1 MKRHFSLLEILFNNW
16 WLRHI
21 LFWICILNYFT
32 WGFGIGPTGDVKSQ
46 YIRILWFIPGFMA
59 VVYTLLYFLIPR
71 FLVKKKYFNFILGF
85 MGLIVFA
92 ILYVEVFQLNY
103 HSTNKFVGFDFR
115 WGKNIL
121 PFIHVAG
128 IAISIKFIKYAYFQ
142 EDRAV
147 KARQQKTIAE
157 LELLKAQIHPHF
169 LFNTL
174 NNLFAHTLRNST
186 DSPQIVSRLSNLLRF
201 MIYESRQDFI
211 PLAEEIKLLNN
222 YIDLEKLRYGQEL
235 DMSVTFTGDLENK
248 LIRPLLLLPLIEN
261 SFKHGM
267 SQQLEK
273 KWIQLAME
281 VDQHIL
287 YFKLA
292 NSKDPKQVKTEVRGK
307 SKGIGLENVRRR
319 LELLYPGKYKMEVLD
334 QDDVFLID
342 ITLEIIEEKEFPK
355 NVSEKSTIST
365 IQDKENAKTI

>member
-1 MKRHFSLLEILFNNW
+1 MEKRISFFDVLLSSW
-16 WLRHI
+16 WLRHFI
-21 LFWICILNYFT
+21 FWIAALNYFT
-32 WGFGIGPTGDVKSQ
+32 WGFGIGQTGDVKSQ
-46 YIRILWFIPGFMA
+46 YIRILWFIPAMMA
-59 VVYTLLYFLIPR
+59 VVYALLYFLIPR
-71 FLVKKKYFNFILGF
+71 FLVKKKYFLFILGF
-85 MGLIVFA
+85 MGLIIFA

-103 HSTNKFVGFDFR
+103 HSTNKFFGFDYR

-128 IAISIKFIKYAYFQ
+128 IATSIKFIKYAYFQ

-201 MIYESRQDFI
+201 MIYESRQEFI
-211 PLAEEIKLLNN
+211 PLSEEIKLLNN

-235 DMSVTFTGDLENK
+235 DMSVTFTGDLEQK

-273 KWIQLAME
+273 KWIQLDMK
-281 VDQHIL
+281 VDQNNF

-292 NSKDPKQVKTEVRGK
+292 NSKDPKQVKTEVPGK

-319 LELLYPGKYKMEVLD
+319 LELLYPGKYKMEILD
-334 QDDVFLID
+334 QEDVFLVD
-342 ITLEIIEEKEFPK
+342 ILLEIME
-355 NVSEKSTIST
+355 
-365 IQDKENAKTI
+365 ENAKTA

>member
-1 MKRHFSLLEILFNNW
+1 MKRHFNFLEILFNNW

-21 LFWICILNYFT
+21 LFWLFIINYFT

-46 YIRILWFIPGFMA
+46 YIRILGFIPGMMT
-59 VVYTLLYFLIPR
+59 VVYVLLYFLIPR
-71 FLVKKKYFNFILGF
+71 FLVKKKYFIFILGF
-85 MGLIVFA
+85 IGLIVFA
-92 ILYVEVFQLNY
+92 ILYAEVFQLNY
-103 HSTNKFVGFDFR
+103 HSTNKFAGFDFR

-128 IAISIKFIKYAYFQ
+128 IATSIKFIKYAYFQ

-201 MIYESRQDFI
+201 MIYESRHDFI
-211 PLAEEIKLLNN
+211 PLGEEIKLLHN

-273 KWIQLAME
+273 KWIQLVMS
-281 VDQHIL
+281 VDQNNF

-292 NSKDPKQVKTEVRGK
+292 NSKDPNQVKTEVKGK

-342 ITLEIIEEKEFPK
+342 ISLEIIEDIAFPK
-355 NVSEKSTIST
+355 NVSEKSKIATF
-365 IQDKENAKTI
+365 QDVENAKTV

>member
-1 MKRHFSLLEILFNNW
+1 V
-16 WLRHI
+16 
-21 LFWICILNYFT
+21 LNYFT

-46 YIRILWFIPGFMA
+46 YIRILGYIPGFMV

-71 FLVKKKYFNFILGF
+71 FLVKKKYFIFILGF

-92 ILYVEVFQLNY
+92 ILYTEVFQLNF
-103 HSTNKFVGFDFR
+103 HSTSKFPGFDYR
-115 WGKNIL
+115 WGRNIL
-121 PFIHVAG
+121 PFTHVAG
-128 IAISIKFIKYAYFQ
+128 IATAIKFIKYAYFQ

-174 NNLFAHTLRNST
+174 NNLFAHTIRNST

-211 PLAEEIKLLNN
+211 PLTEEIDLLNN

-235 DMSVTFTGDLENK
+235 DISVIFSGELENK

-267 SQQLEK
+267 SQQLER
-273 KWIQLAME
+273 KWIRLILQVE
-281 VDQHIL
+281 QNTL

-307 SKGIGLENVRRR
+307 SNGIGLENVRRR
-319 LELLYPGKYKMEVLD
+319 LELLYPGEYKMEVLD
-334 QDDVFLID
+334 QDDVFLVSIE
-342 ITLEIIEEKEFPK
+342 LEIIEE
-355 NVSEKSTIST
+355 
-365 IQDKENAKTI
+365 NAKAVNLKSEIDLLNTR

>member
-1 MKRHFSLLEILFNNW
+1 MEKRISFFDVLLSSW
-16 WLRHI
+16 WLRHFI
-21 LFWICILNYFT
+21 FWIAALNYFT

-46 YIRILWFIPGFMA
+46 YIRILWFIPGMMA
-59 VVYTLLYFLIPR
+59 LVYALLYFLIPR
-71 FLVKKKYFNFILGF
+71 FLVKKKYFIFIVGF
-85 MGLIVFA
+85 IGLIVFA
-92 ILYVEVFQLNY
+92 ILYAEAFQLNY
-103 HSTNKFVGFDFR
+103 HSTNKFFGFDYR
-115 WGKNIL
+115 WGRNIL

-128 IAISIKFIKYAYFQ
+128 IATSIKFIKYAYFQ

-201 MIYESRQDFI
+201 MIYESRQEFI
-211 PLAEEIKLLNN
+211 HLAEEIKLLNN

-273 KWIQLAME
+273 KWIQLAMGA
-281 VDQHIL
+281 DQTNF

-292 NSKDPKQVKTEVRGK
+292 NSKDSKQVKTEVPGK

-334 QDDVFLID
+334 QDDVFLVD
-342 ITLEIIEEKEFPK
+342 ISLEIMEE
-355 NVSEKSTIST
+355 NV
-365 IQDKENAKTI
+365 KTA

>member
-1 MKRHFSLLEILFNNW
+1 MKRHFNFLEILFNNW

-21 LFWICILNYFT
+21 LFWIFILNYFT
-32 WGFGIGPTGDVKSQ
+32 WGFGIGQTGDVKSQ
-46 YIRILWFIPGFMA
+46 YIRIPWFIPGMMT
-59 VVYTLLYFLIPR
+59 VVYVLLYFLIPR
-71 FLVKKKYFNFILGF
+71 FLVKKKYFIFILGF
-85 MGLIVFA
+85 IGLIVFA
-92 ILYVEVFQLNY
+92 ILYAEVFQLNY
-103 HSTNKFVGFDFR
+103 HSTNKFYGFDFR

-128 IAISIKFIKYAYFQ
+128 IATSIKFIKYAYFQ

-186 DSPQIVSRLSNLLRF
+186 DSPQIVSRLSDLLRF

-273 KWIQLAME
+273 KWIQLVMG
-281 VDQHIL
+281 VDQNNF

-292 NSKDPKQVKTEVRGK
+292 NSKDPNQVKTEVKGK

-342 ITLEIIEEKEFPK
+342 ISLQINEDNAFPK
-355 NVSEKSTIST
+355 NVSEKSKIATF
-365 IQDKENAKTI
+365 QDVENAKTV

>member
-1 MKRHFSLLEILFNNW
+1 MKQQFSFLEILFNNW
-16 WLRHI
+16 WLRHL
-21 LFWICILNYFT
+21 LFWIFVLNYFT
-32 WGFGIGPTGDVKSQ
+32 WGYGIGSTGDVKSQ
-46 YIRILWFIPGFMA
+46 YIRILGFIPGFMV

-71 FLVKKKYFNFILGF
+71 FLVKKKYFIFILGF
-85 MGLIVFA
+85 IVLIVFT
-92 ILYVEVFQLNY
+92 ILYAEVFQLNF
-103 HSTNKFVGFDFR
+103 HSTNKFAGFDYR

-128 IAISIKFIKYAYFQ
+128 IATSIKFIKYAYFQ
-142 EDRAV
+142 ENRAV
-147 KARQQKTIAE
+147 KARKQKTIAE

-211 PLAEEIKLLNN
+211 PLTEEINLLHN

-235 DMSVTFTGDLENK
+235 DISVTFSGDLENK

-267 SQQLEK
+267 SQQLER
-273 KWIQLAME
+273 KWIRLVLQVE
-281 VDQHIL
+281 QNTL

-292 NSKDPKQVKTEVRGK
+292 NSKDPKQVKTEVPGK

-334 QDDVFLID
+334 QDDVFLVSIE
-342 ITLEIIEEKEFPK
+342 LEIIEE
-355 NVSEKSTIST
+355 
-365 IQDKENAKTI
+365 NAKTVNLKSEIDLLNTR

>member
-1 MKRHFSLLEILFNNW
+1 MKRQFSFLDFLFNNW

-21 LFWICILNYFT
+21 LFWIFILNYFT
-32 WGFGIGPTGDVKSQ
+32 WGFGIGETGDVKSQ
-46 YIRILWFIPGFMA
+46 YIRILEFIPGFMA
-59 VVYTLLYFLIPR
+59 VVYPLLYFLIPQ
-71 FLVKKKYFNFILGF
+71 FLVKKKYSLFILGF
-85 MGLIVFA
+85 IGLIGFA
-92 ILYVEVFQLNY
+92 ILYAEIFQLNY
-103 HSTNKFVGFDFR
+103 HSTKKFFGFDYR
-115 WGKNIL
+115 WGRNIL
-121 PFIHVAG
+121 PFIHVTG
-128 IAISIKFIKYAYFQ
+128 IATAIKFIKYAYFQ
-142 EDRAV
+142 EDRAT

-211 PLAEEIKLLNN
+211 PLAEETKLLNN

-235 DMSVTFTGDLENK
+235 DISVNFSGNQENK

-273 KWIQLAME
+273 KWIRLQID
-281 VDQHIL
+281 VDQNTF

-292 NSKDPKQVKTEVRGK
+292 NSKDPKQIKTEVRGK
-307 SKGIGLENVRRR
+307 SKGIGMENVRRR
-319 LELLYPGKYKMEVLD
+319 LELLYPGKHTLEVLD
-334 QDDVFLID
+334 QDDVFLVKIE
-342 ITLEIIEEKEFPK
+342 LEII
-355 NVSEKSTIST
+355 
-365 IQDKENAKTI
+365 DENAFQKNESEHSAIDRFQDLQKARTA